1 MAEQATF
8 ESVLKAMFWDQMNK
22 VYTTIPCIV
31 VDVQNDL
38 KEQRVSIQP
47 SIDILNEDGST
58 FQRSVVVNVPL
69 IFPASSTSALTFPV
83 NKGDTVIG
91 MFSMRAMEIF
101 SEGDGRP
108 APPNNYA
115 KFNQKDAIAVPGL
128 FPRRL
133 AINNPNKRTNNHDTK
148 DTVIV
153 HNIGTAN
160 EVEIRLKPNG
170 SVIINSPNQVQ
181 INCQTAEVNAEQSIA
196 LTTPQLTVQADNTD
210 WQGNINLTGNVSQ
223 DGSQTVSGDVTASG
237 KSLVNHTH
245 NMPNIQSGSTTKP
258 TTPPV

>member
-101 SEGDGRP
+101 SEGDG
-108 APPNNYA
+108 
-115 KFNQKDAIAVPGL
+115 
-128 FPRRL
+128 
-133 AINNPNKRTNNHDTK
+133 
-148 DTVIV
+148 
-153 HNIGTAN
+153 
-160 EVEIRLKPNG
+160 
-170 SVIINSPNQVQ
+170 
-181 INCQTAEVNAEQSIA
+181 
-196 LTTPQLTVQADNTD
+196 
-210 WQGNINLTGNVSQ
+210 
-223 DGSQTVSGDVTASG
+223 
-237 KSLVNHTH
+237 
-245 NMPNIQSGSTTKP
+245 
-258 TTPPV
+258 